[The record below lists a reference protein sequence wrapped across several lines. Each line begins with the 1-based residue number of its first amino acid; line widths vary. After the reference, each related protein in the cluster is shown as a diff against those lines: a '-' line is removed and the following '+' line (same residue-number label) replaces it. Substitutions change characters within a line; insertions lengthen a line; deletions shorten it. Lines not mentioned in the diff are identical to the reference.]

1 MILKTIKHAITAERN
16 STTSERIFHK
26 LAVKNVNV
34 NVVKTIYC
42 QRNSIFLAKKNYS
55 IHYLT
60 SQNRGLSG
68 LKSIWPV
75 MMTGDLLSV
84 ILSPAQGFLYTTSS
98 FLRGS
103 TAPLAIRYVLMPCC
117 RKQRRRG
124 SHNRLMYGRTALD
137 LISAVG
143 SFIRCLVLGFC
154 EVRYKRIGEFLRD
167 KTEDKCLSSSEIF
180 MV

>member
-1 MILKTIKHAITAERN
+1 MYSISWTLEVEKDLRFSVHLLKLQTPLYDDTQDNKHAITAEKN

-26 LAVKNVNV
+26 LAVKNMNV

-42 QRNSIFLAKKNYS
+42 QRNSIFLAKTNYS

-84 ILSPAQGFLYTTSS
+84 IFSPAQGILYTTSS

-103 TAPLAIRYVLMPCC
+103 TAPLAIRYVLMPRCC
-117 RKQRRRG
+117 R
-124 SHNRLMYGRTALD
+124 
-137 LISAVG
+137 
-143 SFIRCLVLGFC
+143 
-154 EVRYKRIGEFLRD
+154 
-167 KTEDKCLSSSEIF
+167 
-180 MV
+180 